1 MPCEF
6 CESDQFTTHIVRE
19 MMFGTREQFTY
30 AECSGC
36 GCLRI
41 VEAPTDLS
49 NYYPAHYDPFTTKK
63 RHSLTTW
70 LRQFMVTSALK
81 NRQLLNL
88 AVSTPRFATAKLVHT
103 LQLQPQMR
111 ILDVGCGA
119 GRLVLDLRAADYMAL
134 GIDRFAPEVNDSYG
148 LAIKRCKLEEVQEQ
162 FDCIMFNHSLEHI
175 ADQVETLHQAR
186 LRLRNGGVCLV
197 RIPIASWA
205 WKQYGINW
213 VQLDG
218 PRHLCVHSEK
228 SFLLAAEKSGFHVSG
243 ILYDSFEFQ
252 FWGSELYRRNVPL
265 EDART
270 HLFDYFSKAEM
281 KEFRRH
287 SIALNNHQQGD
298 QAIFFLRTE

>member
-1 MPCEF
+1 
-6 CESDQFTTHIVRE
+6 
-19 MMFGTREQFTY
+19 MFGTREQFTY

-41 VEAPTDLS
+41 VEVPTDMS
-49 NYYPAHYDPFTTKK
+49 KYYPAHYDPFAAKK
-63 RHSLTTW
+63 RHSLTTM

-81 NRQLLNL
+81 NRTILNL
-88 AVSTPRFATAKLVHT
+88 AVSTPHFVTLKLAHT
-103 LQLQPQMR
+103 LQLKPQMR

-119 GRLVLDLRAADYMAL
+119 GRLVLDLRAADYMAW
-134 GIDRFAPEVNDSYG
+134 GIDRFAPEAKDSSG
-148 LAIKRCKLEEVQEQ
+148 LAIRRCNLEAVQEQ

-175 ADQVETLHQAR
+175 ADQVATLQQAR
-186 LRLRNGGVCLV
+186 LRLRNGGVCFV

-205 WKQYGINW
+205 WKQYGVNW

-228 SFLLAAEKSGFHVSG
+228 SFLLAAKNSGFHISC

-252 FWGSELYRRNVPL
+252 FWGSELYCRNIPL
-265 EDART
+265 EEARS
-270 HLFDYFSKAEM
+270 HLFDYFSKAAM
-281 KEFRRH
+281 KEFRRR
-287 SIALNNHQQGD
+287 SIMLNNYQQGD